1 MGTRSRKPGKVR
13 LVVDLAGAGM
23 GPGCEKTK
31 GPCLQE
37 TGTFQNSNCGK
48 PEIATQTVRA
58 RQPERTYF
66 FAAFFL
72 RAAMVASY
80 ITGVPIMMDA

>member
-1 MGTRSRKPGKVR
+1 
-13 LVVDLAGAGM
+13 M
-23 GPGCEKTK
+23 GPARGSTK
-31 GPCLQE
+31 KPLPSRDRDLSKLELRE
-37 TGTFQNSNCGK
+37 TGDRYANRAS
-48 PEIATQTVRA
+48 PATG
-58 RQPERTYF
+58 ERTYF